1 MSTLR
6 GFVGEVFDVGCT
18 IDIENT
24 FDSCHA
30 HVELDGNLE
39 IHPGDAVRVEGEP
52 VIVRYGDKLTLR
64 RTARVTRAGHLKRAW
79 TRMSGNLECLEL
91 FDISFSSGREL

>member
-1 MSTLR
+1 MTGLR
-6 GFVGEVFDVGCT
+6 SAVAREFDVGCT

-30 HVELDGNLE
+30 HVELDGNPD
-39 IHPGDAVRVEGEP
+39 IHPGDAVKVQGDP
-52 VIVRYGDKLTLR
+52 VIVRYGEKMTLR
-64 RTARVTRAGHLKRAW
+64 RTARVTRAGSLKRVW
-79 TRMSGNLECLEL
+79 TRLSGNLECIDL